1 MPLFIH
7 RVWERG
13 SGERQRRGAAERGR
27 REQPACAD
35 APRLAWNPSG
45 QELPPDFVQ
54 HKVPVTAERL
64 TVDSASGQCD
74 GLGIYLS
81 RRHSLRHPVRS

>member
-45 QELPPDFVQ
+45 QELPPDFCAARSKSQ
-54 HKVPVTAERL
+54 LPQSALQWTVPLVS
-64 TVDSASGQCD
+64 VMVWAS
-74 GLGIYLS
+74 IYLG
-81 RRHSLRHPVRS
+81 VIA